1 LFEVVEEGEAFGEG
15 ALLVLAERGFGLVL
29 LSPGLGDGGCGIG
42 AVWDGNVVEETEGD
56 GTLAFELGSRPAH
69 GKGDELYGP
78 EGRKHPAEGVAFG
91 MALAEDSSLA
101 VYLVAADGDD
111 LGENGNFGL
120 G

>member
-1 LFEVVEEGEAFGEG
+1 M
-15 ALLVLAERGFGLVL
+15 
-29 LSPGLGDGGCGIG
+29 DGGCGIG

-56 GTLAFELGSRPAH
+56 GTLALELGAGAAH
-69 GKGDELYGP
+69 GEGYELYGP

-120 G
+120 FSGRRTTTPHLLERSSRKRMVVAG